1 MKHLKKIILFS
12 FLIINFSSNVYGTEK
27 IFAIDMDLLL
37 EKSLAGK
44 SITNQLQ
51 SIQKKNRE
59 YFTKE
64 EKILN
69 NKEKEIIDQKN
80 ILSKEELNKKI
91 SALKKEVNEMNKER
105 NKRRSLFNNT
115 KNKLIQS
122 FLKQVNPIITDY
134 AKNNNISMIIDQKNL
149 IISKNE
155 INITNKIL
163 KQLDEKIKKI
173 KIN

>member
-1 MKHLKKIILFS
+1 MKYLKKIILFS
-12 FLIINFSSNVYGTEK
+12 FLIISFSSSVFSTEK

-44 SITNQLQ
+44 SITKQLQ

-64 EKILN
+64 EKTLK

-105 NKRRSLFNNT
+105 NKRRSSYNNT